1 MEEAVEV
8 SGGTTDYVAARTAE
22 ELSYYISTE
31 DEVRLVCSM
40 PYSLHAPV
48 AKGDSVGAVTA
59 YVNGVPVRTVE
70 LLADQECL
78 PRDWLYY
85 WKKLWNYFT
94 YITVRP

>member
-31 DEVRLVCSM
+31 DEVRLVCSL
-40 PYSLHAPV
+40 PYSLRAPI

-70 LLADQECL
+70 LLADQGCQ